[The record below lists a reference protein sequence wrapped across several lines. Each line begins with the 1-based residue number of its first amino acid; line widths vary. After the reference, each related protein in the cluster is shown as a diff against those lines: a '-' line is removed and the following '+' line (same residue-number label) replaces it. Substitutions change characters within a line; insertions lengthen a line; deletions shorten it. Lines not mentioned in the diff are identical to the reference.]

1 MKEITKP
8 WVELW
13 ETLLQKVRDGVMVQ
27 THSKAVQPGEAFI
40 ALPGSRTDGTAFI
53 AEAMT
58 RKAGYVIAPEGYLH
72 GAASATLKGTTILE
86 HPDPRR
92 ALGELAAAH
101 HGTDRSGPVLVGVTG
116 TNGKT
121 TVVSLTA
128 YLLRSAGLRVGTI
141 GTIGA
146 QWPGGECDLGMTT
159 PDCWRLHGILAR
171 MRDAG
176 VTHVC
181 MEVSSHALDQQ
192 RTAGLRFEVAV
203 LTNVTQDHLDYHQ
216 DMERYFQAK
225 ALLFASGAP
234 GALGPKHRVVN
245 MDDDHGRRLFNRWG
259 GLGYRLVQGLDHVP
273 NRTRSDVDV
282 EPAEHLHG
290 EILACDRSG
299 LHLGMSWKSAA
310 WSLHSSLV
318 GRHNAANLLAAQ
330 GAGLRLGVE
339 PERMAALGSFPGVPG
354 RLERVTNQQGLSIF
368 VDYAHTPDALENV
381 AGALRNA
388 GFERL
393 VIVFGC
399 GGNRD
404 KTKRPLMGQAV
415 CRHADVA
422 VLTSDNPRHEDPEAI
437 LADVLPGL
445 AACPRVVT
453 EVDRR
458 LAIQLALDMLRSG
471 DALLVAG
478 KGHETTQQVGD
489 EKHPFHDPTVIR
501 RILGEIDTESAQSG
515 GEAISCG

>member
-1 MKEITKP
+1 MNQANTTWLEA
-8 WVELW
+8 W
-13 ETLLQKVRDGVMVQ
+13 EMLLQKVRTGLIVR
-27 THSKAVQPGEAFI
+27 THSEAVQGGEVFL
-40 ALPGSRTDGTAFI
+40 ALPGSRTDGAAFI
-53 AEAMT
+53 ADAVT
-58 RKAGYVIAPEGYLH
+58 RKAGYVIAPEGCEYDPTDE
-72 GAASATLKGTTILE
+72 AAKRTMILE

-92 ALGELAAAH
+92 ALGELAAAY
-101 HGTDRSGPVLVGVTG
+101 HGTDRASPVLVGVTG

-128 YLLRSAGLRVGTI
+128 HLLRAAGLRAGTI

-146 QWPGGECDLGMTT
+146 NWPGGECDLGMTT

-192 RTAGLRFEVAV
+192 RTAGLSFEVAV

-225 ALLFASGAP
+225 ALLFASGAS
-234 GALGPKHRVVN
+234 GPKHRVVN
-245 MDDDHGRRLFNRWG
+245 MDDDHGFRLFSRWG
-259 GLGYRLVQGLDHVP
+259 GLGYGLEHSLNRVP
-273 NRTRSDVDV
+273 DRTRPDVDG
-282 EPAEHLHG
+282 EPAELFLG

-299 LHLGMSWKSAA
+299 LHLGMSWRSST
-310 WSLHSSLV
+310 WLLRSSLV

-330 GAGLRLGVE
+330 GAGLRLGME
-339 PERMAALGSFPGVPG
+339 PERMPALESFPGVSG
-354 RLERVTNQQGLSIF
+354 RLERIPNRQGLDIF

-381 AGALRNA
+381 AGALRKA
-388 GFERL
+388 GFNRL
-393 VIVFGC
+393 IIVFGC

-404 KTKRPLMGQAV
+404 KTKRPLMGRAV
-415 CRHADVA
+415 GRHADVA

-445 AACPRVVT
+445 AACPQVVT

-478 KGHETTQQVGD
+478 KGHESTQQIGN
-489 EKHPFHDPTVIR
+489 ENFPFHDPTVIR
-501 RILGEIDTESAQSG
+501 RILGEADTEPASSDA
-515 GEAISCG
+515 EALSCA

>member
-1 MKEITKP
+1 MRRMTTSQ
-8 WVELW
+8 VELW
-13 ETLLQKVRDGVMVQ
+13 KTLLQLVRDGLMVR
-27 THSKAVQPGEAFI
+27 THSEAVQAGEVFL

-53 AEAMT
+53 AEATT
-58 RKAGYVIAPEGYLH
+58 RKAGYVIIPEGCAYEPADE
-72 GAASATLKGTTILE
+72 AAKGTMILE
-86 HPDPRR
+86 HSDPRR

-101 HGTDRSGPVLVGVTG
+101 HGTDLDCPVLVGVTG

-121 TVVSLTA
+121 TVVSLMA
-128 YLLRSAGLRVGTI
+128 HLLRSAGLRVGTI

-146 QWPGGECDLGMTT
+146 HWPGGECDLGMTT

-216 DMERYFQAK
+216 DMQSYFQAK
-225 ALLFASGAP
+225 ALLFGSGTF
-234 GALGPKHRVVN
+234 GPKHRVVN
-245 MDDDHGRRLFNRWG
+245 MDDDHGRRLFSRWG
-259 GLGYRLVQGLDHVP
+259 GLGYGLEQALETRQGVEG
-273 NRTRSDVDV
+273 
-282 EPAEHLHG
+282 EPADLLQG
-290 EILACDRSG
+290 KILACDRSG
-299 LHLGMSWKSAA
+299 LHLGMSWRSSS
-310 WSLHSSLV
+310 WSLRSSLV
-318 GRHNAANLLAAQ
+318 GRYNAANLLAAQ
-330 GAGLRLGVE
+330 GAGLRLGMT
-339 PERMAALGSFPGVPG
+339 PEQMEALESFPGVPG
-354 RLERVTNQQGLSIF
+354 RLERVPNRQGLDIF

-381 AGALRNA
+381 ADALRKV
-388 GFERL
+388 GFKRL
-393 VIVFGC
+393 IIVFGC

-404 KTKRPLMGQAV
+404 KTKRALMGQAV
-415 CRHADVA
+415 GRHADVA
-422 VLTSDNPRHEDPEAI
+422 VLTSDNPRHEDPKVI

-458 LAIQLALDMLRSG
+458 LAIEIALDMLHPG

-478 KGHETTQQVGD
+478 KGHESMQQIGD

-501 RILGEIDTESAQSG
+501 RILGEVAVEPASSNV
-515 GEAISCG
+515 EAVSCA